1 MHHPRSLAAIRNFQF
16 AAFMLVANR
25 LLATIA
31 CVLLFIS
38 WIRYDRPLMILGAG
52 VALLS
57 MILVLTQ
64 WISASRT
71 GCPLCMTPV
80 LAPKTCMKHRRA
92 RAFLGSHRLRVAMA
106 ILFKSRFRC
115 PYCNETTSLAVRET
129 LRRSH

>member
-1 MHHPRSLAAIRNFQF
+1 
-16 AAFMLVANR
+16 MLVANR